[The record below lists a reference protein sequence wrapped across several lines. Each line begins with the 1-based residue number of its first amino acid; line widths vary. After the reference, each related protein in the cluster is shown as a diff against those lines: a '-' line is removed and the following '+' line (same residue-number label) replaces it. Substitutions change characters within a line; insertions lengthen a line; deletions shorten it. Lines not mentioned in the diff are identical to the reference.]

1 MNKSQ
6 YRFLSVFLLGAIG
19 VSQAQDASDIE
30 FKRVSISGQFDNGQ
44 IVKGETNRYD
54 IYGKQKLEGNFFQR
68 TGVWITQEAVVRE
81 RLRLIMGVGGV
92 FWYALPENP
101 NNVSTR
107 QTQFGPGISQAQ
119 GIYSFGDVTNPTAS
133 LQMGFF
139 PFKYNSDAK
148 NLGEYLMRSGTY
160 PGYLVTG
167 GWNMLNSAGY
177 MVQGVRLNVPLWDG
191 KFQSDVLLAME
202 HDLPPLFSVTP
213 AYIATVKPVK
223 GLTVGA
229 GAACNHCLSVKPS
242 RESPHIPEN
251 QIITGVTYDS
261 TSQFYT
267 YTRDST
273 SYYSFQGIKLSATLS
288 VDPKAYIP
296 MPFLGPEDLKVYSEI
311 ALLGVKNYGYMY
323 EDRTERMP
331 VMVGINLPTFKL
343 LDVLSVEVEH
353 YKSKF
358 VNNYKNPLWAS
369 VPLWFPPG
377 IDGQSV
383 EPAWVV
389 ENESLVRRDDWKW
402 SVYAKKEITKGIN
415 IYAQAASDHIRTIGA
430 DFGAPSPTYV
440 PITNRNGKEW
450 YYIVRLD
457 FGI

>member
-6 YRFLSVFLLGAIG
+6 NRFLSALFIAAVGFA
-19 VSQAQDASDIE
+19 QAQDVSDVE

-44 IVKGETNRYD
+44 IVHGETNRYD
-54 IYGKQKLEGNFFQR
+54 IYGKKTLNGAFFQR
-68 TGVWITQEAVVRE
+68 TGVWITQEAVVKE

-119 GIYSFGDVTNPTAS
+119 GIYTFGDLADPTVS

-139 PFKYNSDAK
+139 PYKYNSDAK

-177 MVQGVRLNVPLWDG
+177 MVQGARLNVNLWDG
-191 KFQSDVLLAME
+191 KFQSDLLLAME

-213 AYIATVKPVK
+213 AYIATVKPVP
-223 GLTVGA
+223 GIQIGA

-242 RESPHIPEN
+242 RESPEIPEN
-251 QIITGVTYDS
+251 QIITGVSYDS
-261 TSQFYT
+261 VSQFYT

-273 SYYSFQGIKLSATLS
+273 AYYTFQGIKLTATLS

-296 MPFLGPEDLKVYSEI
+296 MPFLGAEDLKIYSEV

-323 EDRTERMP
+323 EDPLERMP
-331 VMVGINLPTFKL
+331 VMVGFNIPTFKL
-343 LDVLSVEVEH
+343 LDVLSLEVEH
-353 YKSKF
+353 YDSKF
-358 VNNYKNPLWAS
+358 LNNYKNPLWGS
-369 VPLWFPPG
+369 VPMWFPPG

-389 ENESLVRRDDWKW
+389 ENDSKVRRDNWKW
-402 SVYAKKEITKGIN
+402 SLYGKKEVTKGIN

-440 PITNRNGKEW
+440 PITNRNGKDW
-450 YYIVRLD
+450 YYIIRLD